1 MILDQP
7 FSAPYR
13 VSTLGLILAASV
25 LAWLVLWV
33 ASAPWCVAYGVS
45 PLVLGVFLGLAL
57 APRLRPHLPQACE
70 PGLTFVA
77 KDLLR
82 WALVFYG
89 FRISLQQI
97 MEVGLAGVV
106 ISLLIVVT
114 TVGLGLWIGRR
125 WLGMD
130 RDVVLLTAAGSAV
143 CGAAAVIATEAVL
156 RSPAAKGTVALG
168 TVVLFGSLAMLVY
181 PLAFKAGLIGL
192 DDNGFGMY
200 VGATVHEVAQVVAV
214 GTTVSPSAADT
225 AVIVKMTRVILL
237 APLLLLLGTL
247 TMSGETSAGNARR
260 WIPPWFVLGFIAVVM
275 VTSLQL
281 IPQGIVRT
289 ILEVDSFVLT
299 MAMIALGFSTRLGQ
313 VREAG
318 LKPLFL
324 ALVLFMWLVVG
335 GYGMTAATLTLLPT
349 TS

>member
-1 MILDQP
+1 M
-7 FSAPYR
+7 
-13 VSTLGLILAASV
+13 AAAA
-25 LAWLVLWV
+25 LAWLALGV
-33 ASAPWCVAYGVS
+33 ASTPWCTAYGIS

-57 APRLRPHLPQACE
+57 APILHPLLPAFCG
-70 PGLTFVA
+70 PGLDFVA
-77 KDLLR
+77 KELLR

-97 MEVGLAGVV
+97 VEVGLAGFV
-106 ISLLIVVT
+106 ISLLIVFS

-130 RDVVLLTAAGSAV
+130 RDLVLLTAAGSAV

-168 TVVLFGSLAMLVY
+168 TVVLFGTAAMLVY

-192 DDNGFGMY
+192 DESGFGIY

-214 GTTVSPSAADT
+214 GTTVSPAAADT

-237 APLLLLLGTL
+237 VPLLLLLGTL
-247 TMSGETSAGNARR
+247 SMSADSEARGARR
-260 WIPPWFVLGFIAVVM
+260 WVPPWFVLGFMGMVM
-275 VTSLQL
+275 VTSLHV
-281 IPQGIVRT
+281 IPPAAIQT

-299 MAMIALGFSTRLGQ
+299 MAMIALGFNTRLEQ

-324 ALVLFMWLVVG
+324 ALVLFAWLVLG
-335 GYGMTAATLTLLPT
+335 GYGLTAATLTVLR
-349 TS
+349 SGS